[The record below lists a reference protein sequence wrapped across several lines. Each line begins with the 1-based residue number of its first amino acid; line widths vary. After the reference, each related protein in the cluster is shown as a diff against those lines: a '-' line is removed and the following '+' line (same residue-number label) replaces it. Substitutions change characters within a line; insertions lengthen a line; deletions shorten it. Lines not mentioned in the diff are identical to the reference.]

1 MSWFEGGL
9 RFLPVRISDDAAMK
23 PTLDD
28 LIKRVLTQLVES
40 SAGARVIIG
49 ITGSPGA
56 GKTTLA
62 EHLVARLSLELG
74 VDQVAHVPM
83 DGYHLADVALER
95 LGLRDRKGA
104 PATFDA
110 HGYVAL
116 LRRLRENTDPVIY
129 APGFDREIEQPIAGS
144 IAIPQQARVII
155 TEGNYLLLDGPWTGA
170 RAASDEVWFCRPD
183 ETMRLERLLTR
194 HIRFGKTPEDA
205 VAWMAQTDAPNADSI
220 ASTAE
225 LADLV
230 IEVD

>member
-1 MSWFEGGL
+1 
-9 RFLPVRISDDAAMK
+9 MK
-23 PTLDD
+23 PTMDD
-28 LIKRVLTQLVES
+28 LIKRVFTQLVEA
-40 SAGARVIIG
+40 SAGTRVIIG

-62 EHLVARLSLELG
+62 EQLVAGLGLSLG
-74 VDQVAHVPM
+74 ADQVAHVPM

-116 LRRLRENTDPVIY
+116 LRRLRENTDPVVY

-144 IAIPQQARVII
+144 IAVPQQARVII

-170 RAASDEVWFCRPD
+170 RALADEIWFCRP
-183 ETMRLERLLTR
+183 EESVRLERLLAR
-194 HIRFGKTPEDA
+194 HIRFGKAPEDA

-220 ASTAE
+220 AATAD
-225 LADLV
+225 LADLIV
-230 IEVD
+230 TVD

>member
-1 MSWFEGGL
+1 
-9 RFLPVRISDDAAMK
+9 MK
-23 PTLDD
+23 PTMDD
-28 LIKRVLTQLVES
+28 LIKRVFTQLVEA
-40 SAGARVIIG
+40 SAGTRVIIG

-62 EHLVARLSLELG
+62 EQLVAGLGLSLG
-74 VDQVAHVPM
+74 ADQVAHVPM

-116 LRRLRENTDPVIY
+116 LRRLRENTDPMVY

-144 IAIPQQARVII
+144 IAVPQQARVII

-170 RAASDEVWFCRPD
+170 RALADEIWFCRP
-183 ETMRLERLLTR
+183 EESVRLERLLAR
-194 HIRFGKTPEDA
+194 HIRFGKAPEDA

-220 ASTAE
+220 AATAD
-225 LADLV
+225 LADLIV
-230 IEVD
+230 TVD

>member
-1 MSWFEGGL
+1 MRPSF
-9 RFLPVRISDDAAMK
+9 
-23 PTLDD
+23 DD

-40 SAGARVIIG
+40 SADARVIIG
-49 ITGSPGA
+49 LTGSPGA

-62 EHLVARLSLELG
+62 EHLVARLSLELE

-83 DGYHLADVALER
+83 DGYHLADVTLER

-144 IAIPQQARVII
+144 IAVPQGARVII

-170 RAASDEVWFCRPD
+170 RASVDEVWFCRPD
-183 ETMRLERLLTR
+183 ENIRLERLLAR
-194 HIRFGKTPEDA
+194 HIRFGKTREA
-205 VAWMAQTDAPNADSI
+205 AIAWMAQTDAPNADAI
-220 ASTAE
+220 ASTAD
-225 LADLV
+225 LADLI

>member
-1 MSWFEGGL
+1 
-9 RFLPVRISDDAAMK
+9 MK

-28 LIKRVLTQLVES
+28 LIKRVFTQLVEA

-62 EHLVARLSLELG
+62 EHLVAGLGIALG

-83 DGYHLADVALER
+83 DGYHLADRTLER

-104 PATFDA
+104 PTTFDA
-110 HGYVAL
+110 HGYIAL

-155 TEGNYLLLDGPWTGA
+155 TEGNYLLLDDPWTGA
-170 RAASDEVWFCRPD
+170 RALTDEVWFCRP
-183 ETMRLERLLTR
+183 EESVRLERLLAR

-205 VAWMAQTDAPNADSI
+205 VAWMATTDAPNAESI
-220 ASTAE
+220 AATAA
-225 LADLV
+225 LADL
-230 IEVD
+230 IITVD